1 MSLCSRFIS
10 YWQPYSL
17 LVIDRVT
24 GCNLFHASFTSRS
37 IPTRQTDSGCQ
48 TEMHPTAILSWSLAI
63 FTCPHHHH
71 HSSAPIITLS
81 CRSIAIF
88 RNAITSLFAWQL
100 PGTMIRSC
108 MNKRLARGH
117 VNVIPRE
124 TPGDCWPLPG
134 TRMIRC
140 SRGYLAS
147 LLSLPP

>member
-37 IPTRQTDSGCQ
+37 QPDRRTVSARQRCIPLQYPLGHLQ
-48 TEMHPTAILSWSLAI
+48 

-108 MNKRLARGH
+108 MNKRLAR
-117 VNVIPRE
+117 VNVKPRE
-124 TPGDCWPLPG
+124 T
-134 TRMIRC
+134 
-140 SRGYLAS
+140 RGEIVGHCL
-147 LLSLPP
+147 